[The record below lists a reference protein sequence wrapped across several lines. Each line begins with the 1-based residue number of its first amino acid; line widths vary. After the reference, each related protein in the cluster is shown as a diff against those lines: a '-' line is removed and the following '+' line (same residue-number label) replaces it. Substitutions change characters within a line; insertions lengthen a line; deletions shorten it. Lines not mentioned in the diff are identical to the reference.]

1 MMDHRKRVLSLLALT
16 GLSSTAIATWQ
27 PQVASQVRKGEANR
41 LTLQLRG
48 LRAAWVEVEVDGIIV
63 ATRHLTGQSDVLTL
77 HLQSAGLAPGRHNAV
92 VKIYDAQGRLISQ
105 RTTPIELLPDP
116 SSPLTIV
123 APRNGAQVAG
133 TVPIEAR
140 VNRRDSVY
148 VSFFVD
154 GQIRGLRNYPPY
166 VYSWDTTRE
175 HNGWHTIEVW
185 SYDGNQT
192 LRTPPMRVFV
202 NNPGGRTER
211 EPLPEAAEPEPAVQV
226 AASEPA
232 TANNALRAATAP
244 EARPSEAARLRAP
257 ESPAEIPAEPSVAPA
272 LAEPV
277 FTATVNGSA
286 AAQPSPNRHIAPQ
299 QEPSVLATAT
309 TPTQMAR
316 ELRGVQA
323 EPQMRGQKL
332 RAPQVAHA
340 PTAPATA
347 NAAPSTASVLVRLEY
362 GVRLPTG
369 VSQFGVVVDAAPIAF
384 DVAPMVENGVA
395 LIPVRQV
402 LEQLGAQ
409 VRWDHQRK
417 IATLQL
423 GARTAVLRVRENEVR
438 VDGKPIPLEARLR
451 IVRGRIL
458 VPPAV
463 LREILGAELLYDGAT
478 GQVAIDTGRE

>member
-1 MMDHRKRVLSLLALT
+1 
-16 GLSSTAIATWQ
+16 
-27 PQVASQVRKGEANR
+27 
-41 LTLQLRG
+41 
-48 LRAAWVEVEVDGIIV
+48 
-63 ATRHLTGQSDVLTL
+63 VLTL
-77 HLQSAGLAPGRHNAV
+77 HLQSAGLAPGRHHAV

-116 SSPLTIV
+116 NSPLTIV

-133 TVPIEAR
+133 IAPIEAR

-166 VYSWDTTRE
+166 VYNWDTTRE
-175 HNGWHTIEVW
+175 RNGWHTIEVW

-211 EPLPEAAEPEPAVQV
+211 EPMPETAEVEPAVQV

-232 TANNALRAATAP
+232 TADSALRAAAAP
-244 EARPSEAARLRAP
+244 EVRPSDAARLRAP
-257 ESPAEIPAEPSVAPA
+257 ESPAEIPVEPSVAPV
-272 LAEPV
+272 LAEPA

-286 AAQPSPNRHIAPQ
+286 AAQPSPSRPVAPQ

-323 EPQMRGQKL
+323 APQMRGQKL

-340 PTAPATA
+340 PTPPATT

-384 DVAPMVENGVA
+384 DVAPRVEDGIA
-395 LIPVRQV
+395 LIPVRHV
-402 LEQLGAQ
+402 LEHLGAQ
-409 VRWDHQRK
+409 VQWDNQRK
-417 IATLQL
+417 TATLQL

-463 LREILGAELLYDGAT
+463 LRELLDAELLYDGAT
-478 GQVAIDTGRE
+478 GQVAVNTGRG